1 MTRKIYFAIFF
12 TCSCLLGF
20 AWFIQNFGWLGV
32 KYPPCPLCILQRLA
46 FLAVAICSLLAG
58 IFYSSH
64 RIFHYCALSFAS
76 LGLLVALRHQW
87 VIANP
92 QVSCGLDPIEV
103 FINQFEIAQAVPS
116 FFKADGFCTMS
127 LPPILLL
134 SISQWSLVFMSA
146 LLILFSARIFFKA
159 PTDKPKH
166 D

>member
-32 KYPPCPLCILQRLA
+32 KYPPCPLCILQRFA
-46 FLAVAICSLLAG
+46 FLTVAICSLLAG
-58 IFYSSH
+58 IFFSFN
-64 RIFHYCALSFAS
+64 RILHNSALFFAS

-92 QVSCGLDPIEV
+92 QVSCVLDPLEV
-103 FINQFEIAQAVPS
+103 FINQFGIAQAVPS

-134 SISQWSLVFMSA
+134 SISQWSLVFLSA
-146 LLILFSARIFFKA
+146 LLIFFSARLFLKRQ
-159 PTDKPKH
+159 PTD
-166 D
+166 